1 MAHGVRLLAARPQAA
16 SELTRKLA
24 RLCAARR
31 RSKLARLRA
40 PFEGVPD
47 CATAAAGAVAE
58 LAARGLVD
66 DAAYAG
72 WHVAQRAQH
81 RPRSVA
87 HLRGE
92 LGAKGVTGADADG
105 AVAGADE
112 PAAALALARRR
123 QRAPQDVR
131 AVTAFLARR
140 GFPWAVATAAARQA
154 AEEAAAEVEGG
165 AAAAAGGA
173 GGVAGDE
180 DVVQGRRGLR

>member
-16 SELTRKLA
+16 AELTRKLA

-31 RSKLARLRA
+31 RSKLARLRG

-123 QRAPQDVR
+123 QRAPPPDVR

-154 AEEAAAEVEGG
+154 AEEAAAEGG
-165 AAAAAGGA
+165 AATTASGGA
-173 GGVAGDE
+173 GSAGDE
-180 DVVQGRRGLR
+180 DVAEGRRGLR